1 METKNLILRDIDWN
15 LDQQD
20 LHYISQKPYG
30 KLQVTIGSLL
40 EPVLITIRLPV
51 SFKALGRVKQ
61 QLGSHASV
69 FAVDLKCPQ
78 GLVLA
83 GPLST
88 IAIIIAD
95 EKGLLFISSKDV
107 ESYKYEF
114 EVLGLIEKE
123 LGAHESLLLEK
134 ASHDRVLSSLQ
145 TATPQGFWQ

>member
-1 METKNLILRDIDWN
+1 METKNLILRDIDWH

-20 LHYISQKPYG
+20 LHYISRKP
-30 KLQVTIGSLL
+30 LRVPFRAL
-40 EPVLITIRLPV
+40 E
-51 SFKALGRVKQ
+51 RVRQ

-69 FAVDLKCPQ
+69 FAADLKCPQ

-95 EKGLLFISSKDV
+95 ENGLLFISSENA
-107 ESYKYEF
+107 ESYQYEF

-123 LGAHESLLLEK
+123 RGAYESLVLEGV
-134 ASHDRVLSSLQ
+134 SHDHVLSSLKK
-145 TATPQGFWQ
+145 ATPEEFWQ

>member
-1 METKNLILRDIDWN
+1 MT
-15 LDQQD
+15 
-20 LHYISQKPYG
+20 
-30 KLQVTIGSLL
+30 TGSPL
-40 EPVLITIRLPV
+40 EPVLITIGLPV

-95 EKGLLFISSKDV
+95 ESSLLFISSKDV
-107 ESYKYEF
+107 QSYNYEF
-114 EVLGLIEKE
+114 EVLGLTEKE
-123 LGAHESLLLEK
+123 LGTYESLQLERV
-134 ASHDRVLSSLQ
+134 SHDRVLSSLQ
-145 TATPQGFWQ
+145 NATPRGFWQ

>member
-20 LHYISQKPYG
+20 LHYISQKP
-30 KLQVTIGSLL
+30 
-40 EPVLITIRLPV
+40 LPV